1 MNQLL
6 YWFLFL
12 GGRDTWNKN
21 IKEKVCHLCAI
32 QAQRYARDEHL
43 NLNITVSNFDTHS
56 LHSYLFLYIC
66 IYTFI

>member
-21 IKEKVCHLCAI
+21 IKEKVCHLCADI
-32 QAQRYARDEHL
+32 QAQRYAKNKHL
-43 NLNITVSNFDTHS
+43 NLNNITVSSF
-56 LHSYLFLYIC
+56 
-66 IYTFI
+66 

>member
-6 YWFLFL
+6 CWFLFL

-32 QAQRYARDEHL
+32 QAQRYAKDKHL
-43 NLNITVSNFDTHS
+43 NLNNITVSSF
-56 LHSYLFLYIC
+56 
-66 IYTFI
+66 